1 MVQRIR
7 RKPRDAPF
15 NTAGQHGES
24 WQARALDAASLWME
38 ARGDWR
44 PNGDRP
50 LRVADFGAG
59 NERLRDVLSDRL
71 GQSFSYFPYDL
82 HPQRPTS
89 VKLNL
94 LEETPPESYDLVF
107 ALGLLEYLPP
117 ENDFLTRL
125 RSRCRFALV
134 SFVFVGSAFAGG
146 LSEREALGWQAHDD
160 REGFERRFG
169 RAGFA
174 RAGARVTNEGQ
185 TGLWLWESVPH
196 EPAVG

>member
-15 NTAGQHGES
+15 NTAGQHFES
-24 WQARALDAASLWME
+24 WQARALDAVSLWME

-71 GQSFSYFPYDL
+71 GHSFSYFPYDL

-134 SFVFVGSAFAGG
+134 SFVFVTAFAPETRWRPLEAIRVYWENGG
-146 LSEREALGWQAHDD
+146 RWPPEAETAARVDD
-160 REGFERRFG
+160 VRQREG
-169 RAGFA
+169 A
-174 RAGARVTNEGQ
+174 T
-185 TGLWLWESVPH
+185 T
-196 EPAVG
+196 

>member
-1 MVQRIR
+1 
-7 RKPRDAPF
+7 
-15 NTAGQHGES
+15 
-24 WQARALDAASLWME
+24 ME

-94 LEETPPESYDLVF
+94 LEETPPEATTSCSHS
-107 ALGLLEYLPP
+107 ACSSTCRPRTISS
-117 ENDFLTRL
+117 TRL

-169 RAGFA
+169 RARVRSRR
-174 RAGARVTNEGQ
+174 RACD
-185 TGLWLWESVPH
+185 
-196 EPAVG
+196 